1 MPLCNLYNLSR
12 LPDGVM
18 NPSKKICRFSAW
30 SRLCNI
36 RMKKGFSPSFVLYAL
51 AAAIIFMVPWMTRAE
66 AVEMLPLE
74 QLILKMQEIYDETQ
88 DLKAKFVQ
96 ELTIQSIK
104 KTEREEGTVYFKNPK
119 RMYWEY
125 SRPKSKKLVINPK
138 KAWLYVPED
147 RVVYVQDAEVMY
159 KSKLII
165 RFLSGIGKLQE
176 DFQIRY
182 ATPEATDKEG
192 NYLLVLIPKQ
202 TDLGVDRLHLTVDRS
217 NFHIVQCSFSDAYG
231 NLTRIRFL
239 NIKTNNQLSESLFHF
254 KPPRGVEI
262 FNVAQ

>member
-1 MPLCNLYNLSR
+1 
-12 LPDGVM
+12 M
-18 NPSKKICRFSAW
+18 NPLKKSCQFLPF

-36 RMKKGFSPSFVLYAL
+36 RMIKVFLPSFAL
-51 AAAIIFMVPWMTRAE
+51 CVITAAILLMIPWMTRAE
-66 AVEMLPLE
+66 AVETLPLE
-74 QLILKMQEIYDETQ
+74 QLTLKMQEIYDKTQ
-88 DLKAKFVQ
+88 DMKAKFVQ

-125 SRPKSKKLVINPK
+125 TRPKSKKLVINPQ

-147 RVVYVQDAEVMY
+147 RVVYVQDAEAMY

-182 ATPEATDKEG
+182 ATPEATDKVG
-192 NYLLVLIPKQ
+192 NYLLVLTPKQ
-202 TDLGVDRLHLTVDRS
+202 ADLGVDRLNLTIDRS
-217 NFHIVQCSFSDAYG
+217 SFHIIQCSFTDAYG
-231 NLTRIRFL
+231 NLTRIRFM
-239 NIKTNNQLSESLFHF
+239 NIKTNSQLPESLFHF